1 MLKKFFISLL
11 GTVAGIWISFVLII
25 FGGLLLIGVAGM
37 SDGGTPTVEKKSIL
51 YIDLN
56 GSVEERYQPVSF
68 IDMIRQS
75 ENSMATLDELV
86 NSLRLA
92 ADDNKIEGL
101 YINCNGASMG
111 IAARQE
117 LMDALLRFKDSG
129 KWIYAY
135 ADNYAQGDY
144 IIASVADKVYLNPQ
158 GACDIHG
165 VASQIPFYKGLMD
178 KLGVKMQIIKVGS
191 FKSAVE
197 PYILTGMSEPSRLQ
211 TQVFVDSIWDCM
223 AGIIA
228 CNRDMQPDSVKA
240 LASQMFMARPASAG
254 VEAGLVDTLI
264 YRRNF
269 EDILR
274 DLTDV
279 KEGKPLRLVT
289 PRDYLAGNTGNVFS
303 GKSGK
308 KHIAVLY
315 AVGDI
320 VDSGEGGIVGED
332 MVPEIISLADNDD
345 VKAMVLR
352 VNSGGGSA
360 FASEQIWEALEYF
373 KSKGK
378 KLYVSMG
385 DYAASGGYYISCG
398 ADRIFADA
406 TTLTGSIG
414 VFGMLPDF
422 SGLVTDKLGV
432 NFDVVSSNEN
442 AAFPNLMKPM
452 TPGQYAAMQSSVEDI
467 YETFTGRV
475 SEGRGMNIDDVKKIA
490 EGRVW
495 VGASALELGLVD
507 ELGSLQDCIAAL
519 ADELSMSPLDIVQYP
534 DTEEEFW
541 EKILRESGS
550 LTKVQEAIAAPE
562 LDAET
567 LRYLDF
573 VNRLRRMNHM
583 QARMEDV
590 TVKL

>member
-25 FGGLLLIGVAGM
+25 FGGLMLIGVAGM
-37 SDGGTPTVEKKSIL
+37 SEGNTSTVEKKSIL

-56 GSVEERYQPVSF
+56 GSVEERYQPASF
-68 IDMIRQS
+68 IEMIRQS
-75 ENSMATLDELV
+75 ENKMATLDELV
-86 NSLRLA
+86 NALRLA

-101 YINCNGASMG
+101 YLNCNGVSMG
-111 IAARQE
+111 VATLQE
-117 LMDALLRFKDSG
+117 FMDALRAFKESG
-129 KWIYAY
+129 KWVYAY
-135 ADNYAQGDY
+135 GDNFAQGDY
-144 IIASVADKVYLNPQ
+144 ILASVADKVYLNPQ
-158 GACDIHG
+158 GACDLHG
-165 VASQIPFYKGLMD
+165 VASQIPFFKGLMD

-211 TQVFVDSIWDCM
+211 TQVFVDSIWDSM
-223 AGIIA
+223 AGIVA
-228 CNRDMQPDSVKA
+228 ENRGLELDSVKA
-240 LASQMFMARPASAG
+240 LASQMLMARPASAG
-254 VEAGLVDTLI
+254 VKAGLVDTLI

-269 EDILR
+269 EDMLR
-274 DLTDV
+274 GLTDV
-279 KEGKPLRLVT
+279 KEGKSLRLVS
-289 PRDYLAGNTGNVFS
+289 PREYLASNTSDVLS
-303 GKSGK
+303 GKSSK

-332 MVPEIISLADNDD
+332 MVPEIISLADNDK

-452 TPGQYAAMQSSVEDI
+452 TPVQYAAMQGSVEDI

-475 SEGRGMNIDDVKKIA
+475 SDGRGINIDEVKKIA

-495 VGASALELGLVD
+495 VGASALQLGLVD
-507 ELGSLQDCIAAL
+507 ELGSLQDCIASL

-534 DTEEEFW
+534 NAEEEIW

-550 LTKVQEAIAAPE
+550 LTKVQEAMATPGI
-562 LDAET
+562 DAET
-567 LRYLDF
+567 LSYLEF

-583 QARMEDV
+583 QARMEDIKV
-590 TVKL
+590 EI